1 MKHAILPE
9 SECMMSTINRRSKVP
24 YYQQLYE
31 ILRSKIVQREW
42 KPGDQIPGE
51 AELMEA
57 YEVSR
62 NTVRDVL
69 DMLVN
74 EGLIY
79 RHRGRGSFVAEP
91 SLEQVLI
98 RIVSFTEDMRRR
110 AIQPSSRVLATELL
124 SAPEEIASRL
134 EIAPGDE
141 LALLRRLRLGND
153 EPMSIEESYFVHRYC
168 PGFLERHDYSQ
179 DSLREVMAQD
189 YGIRWSSAK
198 QTIRAVNAT
207 REQSDVLQVP
217 AKSALLEVE
226 RITYDEQYR
235 PVEFL
240 RIYYRGDRYSLYNEL
255 NG

>member
-1 MKHAILPE
+1 
-9 SECMMSTINRRSKVP
+9 MSVINRRSKVP

-31 ILRSKIVQREW
+31 ILRSKIVGREW
-42 KPGDQIPGE
+42 SSGDLIPGE
-51 AELMEA
+51 TELMET

-79 RHRGRGSFVAEP
+79 RHRGKGSFVAEQ

-110 AIQPSSRVLATELL
+110 AIQPSSRVLTTELL
-124 SAPEEIASRL
+124 PAPEEIATRL
-134 EIAPGDE
+134 EIPPGEE

-168 PGFLERHDYSQ
+168 PGFLTRHDYSQ
-179 DSLREVMAQD
+179 NSLREAMAQD

-198 QTIRAVNAT
+198 QIIRAVNAT
-207 REQSDVLQVP
+207 RDQADILRVP
-217 AKSALLEVE
+217 AKSALLEIE
-226 RITYDEQYR
+226 RVTYDEQYR

-240 RIYYRGDRYSLYNEL
+240 RIFYRGDRYSLYNEL
-255 NG
+255 NS

>member
-1 MKHAILPE
+1 
-9 SECMMSTINRRSKVP
+9 MSVINRRSKVP

-31 ILRSKIVQREW
+31 ILRSKIVGREW
-42 KPGDQIPGE
+42 SSGDLIPGE
-51 AELMEA
+51 TELMET

-79 RHRGRGSFVAEP
+79 RHRGKGSFVAEQ

-110 AIQPSSRVLATELL
+110 AIQPSSRVLTTELL
-124 SAPEEIASRL
+124 PAPEEIATRL
-134 EIAPGDE
+134 EIPPGEE
-141 LALLRRLRLGND
+141 LALLCRLRLGND

-168 PGFLERHDYSQ
+168 PGFLTRHDYSQ
-179 DSLREVMAQD
+179 NSLREAMAQD

-198 QTIRAVNAT
+198 QIIRAVNAT
-207 REQSDVLQVP
+207 RDQADILRVP
-217 AKSALLEVE
+217 AKSALLEIE
-226 RITYDEQYR
+226 RVTYDEQYR

-240 RIYYRGDRYSLYNEL
+240 RIFYRGDRYSLYNEL
-255 NG
+255 NS